1 MVVDPD
7 IFFPDLRSGMQIFGD
22 LPIEGF
28 LDIVG
33 PARDLECLNEN
44 YFRRVIDAKIS
55 LLPTDALKVG

>member
-1 MVVDPD
+1 
-7 IFFPDLRSGMQIFGD
+7 MQIFGD